1 MGVRLLVVC
10 ALAAAGTLGSL
21 SLAAAAPA
29 VRPNILIIVGD
40 DMGYSDIGVHG
51 CKDIPTPH
59 IDSLAKNGVRCTS
72 GYVSGPY
79 CSPTRAGLMTGRYQQ
94 RFGHEFNPGAKPE
107 SEVGLPL
114 TETTLAQRLK
124 DAGYAT
130 GMVGKWHLGQETK
143 FHPVS
148 RGFQEY
154 FGFLG
159 GARSYFPIA
168 GANPLVGARMY
179 RGLDVLPYDQ
189 SYTTD
194 TFSREATAFI
204 DRHAKEPW
212 FLYLTFNAVH
222 GPMHA
227 TEKYLTRFP
236 NIADPKRK
244 TYAAMMSAMD
254 DAIGQVLAKLE
265 EHKAAENTLIFF
277 VSDNGG
283 PTPVNA
289 SNNLPLRATKA
300 TTWEGG
306 VRVPY
311 LVQWKN
317 RIPAGKTY
325 DQPVIQLDFAP
336 TALAAA
342 GVEAKDAKFDG
353 VNLLPYLAGDNSA
366 PPHEALYW
374 RFGPQRAIRA
384 GNLKLVQG
392 RDGTASGVTE
402 WELYDL
408 AADIGESKNLATE
421 RPSDVKN
428 LLAQYEAW
436 NKTLEEPRWTAS
448 ARLAGKAEGKKG
460 EGKKA
465 KRAKAKADTAH

>member
-1 MGVRLLVVC
+1 MGIRLAGVFW
-10 ALAAAGTLGSL
+10 ALAALFCSL
-21 SLAAAAPA
+21 DSVAAAAE
-29 VRPNILIIVGD
+29 RPNVLIIVGD

-79 CSPTRAGLMTGRYQQ
+79 CSPTRAGLLTGRYQQ
-94 RFGHEFNPGAKPE
+94 RFGHEFNPGANPE
-107 SEVGLPL
+107 TEVGLPL

-130 GMVGKWHLGQETK
+130 GMVGKWHLGQGEK
-143 FHPVS
+143 FHPIQ
-148 RGFQEY
+148 RGFEEY

-168 GANPLVGARMY
+168 GANPAAGARMY
-179 RGLDVLPYDQ
+179 RGMDVLPEDQ
-189 SYTTD
+189 PYTTD
-194 TFSREATAFI
+194 TFAREATAFI
-204 DRHAKEPW
+204 DRNAQEPW

-227 TEKYLTRFP
+227 TEKYLARFP
-236 NIADPKRK
+236 DIADPKRK

-254 DAIGQVLAKLE
+254 DGIGEVLAKLG
-265 EHKAAENTLIFF
+265 EHKLVENTLIFF

-311 LVQWKN
+311 LVQWKG
-317 RIPAGKTY
+317 RLPAGKTY

-342 GVEAKDAKFDG
+342 GIAAKDAKFDG
-353 VNLLPYLAGDNSA
+353 VNLLPYLEGTNAA
-366 PPHEALYW
+366 PPHEALFW

-384 GNLKLVQG
+384 GQLKLVQG
-392 RDGTASGVTE
+392 RDATRDGVTE

-408 AADIGESKNLATE
+408 AADIGESKNLAAE
-421 RPSDVKN
+421 RPADVQK
-428 LLAQYEAW
+428 LLAQYETW

-448 ARLAGKAEGKKG
+448 ARLAGKKG

-465 KRAKAKADTAH
+465 KKAKAKEL

>member
-1 MGVRLLVVC
+1 MRETGLGWAALTGA
-10 ALAAAGTLGSL
+10 ALAAFAFLPGDT
-21 SLAAAAPA
+21 AAAAE
-29 VRPNILIIVGD
+29 RPNILIIVGD

-79 CSPTRAGLMTGRYQQ
+79 CSPTRAGLLTGRYQQ
-94 RFGHEFNPGAKPE
+94 RFGHEFNPGANPE

-143 FHPVS
+143 FHPIQ

-168 GANPLVGARMY
+168 GANPAAGARMY
-179 RGLDVLPYDQ
+179 RGLEVLPEDQ
-189 SYTTD
+189 PYTTD
-194 TFSREATAFI
+194 TFAHEAMAFI

-227 TEKYLTRFP
+227 TEKYLARFP
-236 NIADPKRK
+236 DIADPKRK
-244 TYAAMMSAMD
+244 TYAAMMAAMD
-254 DAIGQVLAKLE
+254 DGIGQVLAKLG
-265 EHKAAENTLIFF
+265 EHKLTEDTLIFF

-311 LVQWKN
+311 LVQWKG
-317 RIPAGKTY
+317 RLPAGKTY

-342 GVEAKDAKFDG
+342 GIEAKEAKFDG
-353 VNLLPYLAGDNSA
+353 VNLLPHLEGKNAG

-392 RDGTASGVTE
+392 RDDTRNGVTD

-408 AADIGESKNLATE
+408 AADIGESKNLAAE
-421 RPSDVKN
+421 RPEDMKK

-465 KRAKAKADTAH
+465 KKAKAKEL